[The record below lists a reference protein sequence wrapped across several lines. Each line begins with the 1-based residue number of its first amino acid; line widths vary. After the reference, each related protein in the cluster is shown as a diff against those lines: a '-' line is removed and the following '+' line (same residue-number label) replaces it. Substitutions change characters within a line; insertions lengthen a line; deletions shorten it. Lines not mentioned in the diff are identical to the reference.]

1 MEDHFD
7 QLKAFVQTYFET
19 TLDPQQSMDKV
30 FETLLLTKGE
40 ESDKIKRMEVELSS
54 SLDSLSKSQD
64 RVQSFQASMEMKEVD
79 LQKSIDNMLELEN
92 AKLRLE
98 KELDEANTEKKSVLE
113 NQQNLLIEN
122 NSLKDALGETKA
134 KLEFYEK
141 EISSTNL
148 EIKKQKESAELVDQN
163 ISALNEKIVSLE
175 KENIELKSQLKGK
188 EEQSDELT
196 ILQEQILGLE
206 AEIRDLLS
214 EKDKLMNQL
223 NSNDNLQNEHDEL
236 KSKVSDLLEEVQNQ
250 KAIIDKKDVDL
261 IITDSQNSDMQNE
274 ITELQK
280 QVENQITVI
289 EQKNEEIETQKTTL
303 AKKDSKVE
311 ELEKKTEEL
320 EEKLENQLKLIQNT
334 QSELVVELEK
344 QVETYQVEIEQY
356 KKEIEQIVEEKQ
368 FTVIE
373 NEKLKTE
380 VEKLGK
386 SNSGISTG
394 IKEKE
399 TEVSELSQ
407 TKETLV
413 KENGALKLEL
423 EQISKAK
430 EDLMFE
436 NEEFR
441 KEINAEIQNKMTEKV
456 KQEEYMTNL
465 QNKDEKILLLDKELG
480 ELKETMKEL
489 EEVYQ
494 QQFEEQGK
502 SKKDIEEKLTVLER
516 KLSQRALEPLTETEA
531 NNQDSRYE
539 QRLAVL
545 KDEIGNKDAELA
557 KLHDS
562 LALKDNE
569 CSSLL
574 SQLDNLKDKIKAN
587 SENKERTDINDL
599 KVSINSLNE
608 EANKKNE
615 VVEELQATIE
625 RVKSEN
631 KALQDI
637 VSKFNEAE
645 IDTDLS
651 KDQNDGLKS
660 ELLESEKKI
669 RLLQNA
675 ASDQENEFKVL
686 LMEKNEL
693 ETLLENLRE
702 ENKNL
707 KSNLEQGKAD
717 NEKRVSG
724 ESLVSCFEINSK
736 ARSLPKSTNQ
746 TLTCSKSTMEAQ
758 LNRSGVFTDVI

>member
-1 MEDHFD
+1 MEDQFD
-7 QLKAFVQTYFET
+7 QFKAFVQTYFET

-64 RVQSFQASMEMKEVD
+64 RVQSFQVSMEMKEVD
-79 LQKSIDNMLELEN
+79 LQKSIDNILELEN
-92 AKLRLE
+92 AKLQLE
-98 KELDEANTEKKSVLE
+98 KELDGANTEKKSVLE

-134 KLEFYEK
+134 KLELYEK

-163 ISALNEKIVSLE
+163 ISALNKKNVSLE

-236 KSKVSDLLEEVQNQ
+236 KSKVSNLLEEVQNQ

-320 EEKLENQLKLIQNT
+320 EGKLENQLKLIQNT

-356 KKEIEQIVEEKQ
+356 KKEIEQIVKEKQ

-394 IKEKE
+394 IINEKE

-441 KEINAEIQNKMTEKV
+441 KEINAEIQNKITEKV

-502 SKKDIEEKLTVLER
+502 SKKDLEEKLTVLER
-516 KLSQRALEPLTETEA
+516 ESSQRALEPLTETEA

-557 KLHDS
+557 KLRDS

-574 SQLDNLKDKIKAN
+574 SQLDNLKDKIEAN

-615 VVEELQATIE
+615 VVQELQATIE
-625 RVKSEN
+625 RMKSEN

-693 ETLLENLRE
+693 ETLLENIRE

-758 LNRSGVFTDVI
+758 LNR